1 MTPDGTGSEA
11 LAPAPREKKLSRA
24 AVRRYLAENPN
35 IVLDDDDLGQEIV
48 EAASKKLGGNVVDMQ
63 GAIMHRMRRRLRAIE
78 VEREEMIDAA
88 TENMVSMNSIHDAV
102 LTMLEA
108 PTFSEF
114 IEIVGARFG
123 KLLAVDSIRLCLES
137 ELAED
142 GTPKAEGNTLMAI
155 HPGDVDR
162 FFHGMKWG
170 VTLREAE
177 PETMHLHTDQ
187 RVTSE
192 ALVRLDFGEGTRPG
206 VLVFGALDA
215 DRFHDEQ
222 GGELLVF
229 LGGAIS
235 RVMRRWLDGAGMA
248 A

>member
-1 MTPDGTGSEA
+1 MTPEGTGSEA
-11 LAPAPREKKLSRA
+11 LAPAPRDKKLNAS
-24 AVRRYLAENPN
+24 AVRRYLVENPE
-35 IVLDDDDLGQEIV
+35 IVLDDAELGQQLV
-48 EAASKKLGGNVVDMQ
+48 EAANANLGDNVYDMQ
-63 GAIMHRMRRRLRAIE
+63 GAVMHRMRRRLRAVE
-78 VEREEMIDAA
+78 VEREEIIDAA

-114 IEIVGARFG
+114 IDIVGARFG

-137 ELAED
+137 ELAEEE
-142 GTPKAEGNTLMAI
+142 TPKPEGNTLMAI

-162 FFHGMKWG
+162 FFHGMSWG

-177 PETMHLHTDQ
+177 PETMHIHTDQ
-187 RVTSE
+187 RITSE

-206 VLVFGALDA
+206 VLVFGALDS

>member
-11 LAPAPREKKLSRA
+11 LAAAPREQKLSRA
-24 AVRRYLAENPN
+24 AVRRYLIENPGL
-35 IVLDDDDLGQEIV
+35 VLDDDDLGQQLV
-48 EAASKKLGGNVVDMQ
+48 EAANANLGGNVVDMQ
-63 GAIMHRMRRRLRAIE
+63 GAVMHRMRRRMRAIE

-88 TENMVSMNSIHDAV
+88 TENMESMNSIHDAV

-114 IEIVGARFG
+114 IEIVGETFG
-123 KLLAVDSIRLCLES
+123 SLLDVDSVRLCLES

-142 GTPKAEGNTLMAI
+142 GTPKQQGNTLLAV
-155 HPGDVDR
+155 HPGDIDR
-162 FFHGMKWG
+162 FFLGMNWG
-170 VTLREAE
+170 VMMRAVEPDTL
-177 PETMHLHTDQ
+177 PLHTDQ

-206 VLVFGALDA
+206 VLVFGALDP

-229 LGGAIS
+229 LGATIS
-235 RVMRRWLDGAGMA
+235 RVMRRWLDGAGMDM
-248 A
+248 

>member
-1 MTPDGTGSEA
+1 MTPDGTEA
-11 LAPAPREKKLSRA
+11 RAPAPREKAMNRA
-24 AVRRYLAENPN
+24 AVRRYLAEHPDL
-35 IVLDDDDLGQEIV
+35 VLEDAELGQRIV
-48 EAASKKLGGNVVDMQ
+48 EAANAGLGSNVIDMQ
-63 GAIMHRMRRRLRAIE
+63 GAVMHRMRRRLRAIE

-123 KLLAVDSIRLCLES
+123 TLLKVDSIRLCLES
-137 ELAED
+137 ELADD
-142 GTPKAEGNTLMAI
+142 GAPKPQGSTLMAV
-155 HPGDVDR
+155 HPGDVER
-162 FFHGMKWG
+162 FFHGMGWG
-170 VTLREAE
+170 VTLRPVE
-177 PETMHLHTDQ
+177 PETLPLHTDQ

-206 VLVFGALDA
+206 VLVFGALDP

-248 A
+248 AA

>member
-1 MTPDGTGSEA
+1 MTPEGTGSEA
-11 LAPAPREKKLSRA
+11 LAAAPREKPLSRA
-24 AVRRYLAENPN
+24 AVRRYLVDNPS
-35 IVLDDDDLGQEIV
+35 IVLDDEDLGQQIV
-48 EAASKKLGGNVVDMQ
+48 EAAKANFGSNVVDMQ
-63 GAIMHRMRRRLRAIE
+63 GAVMHRMRRRLRAIE
-78 VEREEMIDAA
+78 IEREEMIDAA
-88 TENMVSMNSIHDAV
+88 TENMASMESVHDAV

-123 KLLAVDSIRLCLES
+123 DLLKVDSVRLCLES

-142 GTPKAEGNTLMAI
+142 GSPKQQASTLQAVA
-155 HPGDVDR
+155 PGDVDR
-162 FFHGMKWG
+162 FFLGMNWG
-170 VTLREAE
+170 VMMRAVE
-177 PETMHLHTDQ
+177 PETLPLHTDQ

-206 VLVFGALDA
+206 VLVFGALDP

-248 A
+248 D

>member
-1 MTPDGTGSEA
+1 MTPEGTATEA
-11 LAPAPREKKLSRA
+11 LADTSRQHRMTRA
-24 AVRRYLAENPN
+24 DVRRYLVENPG
-35 IVLDDDDLGQEIV
+35 IILDDDDFGQQIV
-48 EAASKKLGGNVVDMQ
+48 AAASANLGENVYDMQ
-63 GAIMHRMRRRLRAIE
+63 GAVMHRMRRRLRAIE

-88 TENMVSMNSIHDAV
+88 TENMESMNSIHDAV

-123 KLLAVDSIRLCLES
+123 DLLNVDSVRLCLES
-137 ELAED
+137 ELAENE
-142 GTPKAEGNTLMAI
+142 PPEQQSNMLKAI

-162 FFHGMKWG
+162 FFHGMNWG
-170 VTLREAE
+170 VTLRAGE
-177 PETMHLHTDQ
+177 PETLHLHSDQ

-206 VLVFGALDA
+206 VLVFGALDP